1 MNNNRFVN
9 AMGSSW
15 GERCLTV
22 SRAAAVTG
30 ACAAA
35 FSSALTSIAC
45 AVMLV
50 SWAASGRGIETVR
63 ASLRERFGIALAVFL
78 AVTIAGMFYGSG
90 SWETRWHDV
99 WGWRKLA
106 YGFLLL
112 GFFAAGSWQRHFVAV
127 FLAVASVGVVVSFL
141 AVVGLAPS
149 RSGQL
154 EGSIQGVVFQN
165 HAVQG
170 MVLSLAIL
178 CAAHLA
184 KGASTRLRWALG
196 LATLAFAANIVYVLP
211 GRSGYVAL
219 VIAAITSAAMVF
231 GLRRIHIWLSV
242 FVVAGAV
249 AFTTSPQLRARVM
262 QGVNEVASADKST
275 GITSLG
281 TRVLFYRTTLELIRE
296 KPILGYGSGSFGREY
311 TAVVSQRYTD
321 WRATPTTDPHNQ
333 YLFITMQ
340 LGIVGLLAFLAVI
353 VTGFRAAR
361 ASPYGWIAGG
371 ALAIWCVTSLFSS
384 HFRTFPEGHLI
395 GLFLGAMLTAPARV
409 DKGPAR

>member
-1 MNNNRFVN
+1 
-9 AMGSSW
+9 
-15 GERCLTV
+15 
-22 SRAAAVTG
+22 
-30 ACAAA
+30 
-35 FSSALTSIAC
+35 
-45 AVMLV
+45 MLV

-112 GFFAAGSWQRHFVAV
+112 WFFAHGNWQRRFVAT
-127 FLAVASVGVVVSFL
+127 FLTVSVVGVIVSFL
-141 AVVGLAPS
+141 AAVGLAPS

-154 EGSIQGVVFQN
+154 DGTIQGVVFQN

-371 ALAIWCVTSLFSS
+371 ALAIWCVTSMFSS

-395 GLFLGAMLTAPARV
+395 GLFLGALLAAPIGPKIETAR
-409 DKGPAR
+409 